1 MEGFIIALF
10 VCMVLALISKYLS
23 IPAIPFYILA
33 GIVLGKAGLGIVQSD
48 EISQFFSEIG
58 LLFLLFF
65 MGLGL
70 KLDQMLADPSK
81 LLTAGII
88 GLVVD
93 MGIGFTAAYL
103 LGFSLIE
110 AFIIGVAFYITSTA
124 IVITTL
130 IENRKLMM
138 KEAELIIWLEV
149 FEDIVLIVIIA
160 LLSSGDKD
168 LLFFF
173 LKIVLGLGILYV
185 ISHYG
190 KEFLVSI
197 LDRDDETPILF
208 TFAAVLT
215 TASLAILF
223 GIPDTLMVIALGAA
237 LATTDP
243 DAFEQ
248 HARPFKDVFLVMFF
262 VFFGVTIDFASGVDL
277 YAIAILCLLA
287 VFSKLIS
294 GMLIGLAIY
303 GSALS
308 GLEIWANT
316 ISRGEFSI
324 ALAVLYGSAVV
335 GTVIAALVI
344 VTTLVGSF
352 MARYST
358 SMRRGI
364 VSHSRRKA
372 LVHRPHNSG
381 R

>member
-10 VCMVLALISKYLS
+10 VCLVLALISKYLAV
-23 IPAIPFYILA
+23 PAIPFYILA
-33 GIVLGKAGLGIVQSD
+33 GIVLGKAGLGVVQST

-65 MGLGL
+65 MGLEL
-70 KLDQMLADPSK
+70 KLDRMIADPSK
-81 LLTAGII
+81 LLTAGLI

-93 MGIGFTAAYL
+93 MGIGFTASYL
-103 LGFSLIE
+103 LGFSLME
-110 AFIIGVAFYITSTA
+110 AFIIGTAFYITSTA
-124 IVITTL
+124 IVITSL

-149 FEDIVLIVIIA
+149 FEDLVLIVIIA
-160 LLSSGDKD
+160 LLSAGNKD

-173 LKIVLGLGILYV
+173 LKVALALGVMYAIA
-185 ISHYG
+185 HYG

-215 TASLAILF
+215 TASLAIMF
-223 GIPDTLMVIALGAA
+223 GIPDTMMVIALGAA

-243 DAFEQ
+243 EAFEQ

-277 YAIAILCLLA
+277 YTIGILCILA
-287 VFSKLIS
+287 VVSKLIS
-294 GMLIGLAIY
+294 GMLIGLTIF

-324 ALAVLYGSAVV
+324 ALAVLYGSPVV

-344 VTTLVGSF
+344 VTTLVGAFTSK
-352 MARYST
+352 YST
-358 SMRRGI
+358 WMRRGI
-364 VSHSRRKA
+364 VSHSRRRA
-372 LVHRPHNSG
+372 LVHRPHTN

>member
-10 VCMVLALISKYLS
+10 VCLVLALISKHLS

-33 GIVLGKAGLGIVQSD
+33 GMILGKAGLGIVQSD
-48 EISQFFSEIG
+48 EISHFFSEMG

-65 MGLGL
+65 MGLEL
-70 KLDQMLADPSK
+70 RIDRIIADPSK
-81 LLTAGII
+81 ILISGII

-103 LGFSLIE
+103 LGFSLME
-110 AFIIGVAFYITSTA
+110 SFIIGTAFYITSTA
-124 IVITTL
+124 IVMTSL
-130 IENRKLMM
+130 IENRKLMC
-138 KEAELIIWLEV
+138 KEAETIIWLEV
-149 FEDIVLIVIIA
+149 FEDLVLIIIIA

-168 LLFFF
+168 LFLFFV
-173 LKIVLGLGILYV
+173 KVVLALGIMYA
-185 ISHYG
+185 IAHYG

-215 TASLAILF
+215 TASLALF
-223 GIPDTLMVIALGAA
+223 VGIPETMMVIALGAA

-243 DAFEQ
+243 EAFEQ
-248 HARPFKDVFLVMFF
+248 HAKPFKDVFLVMFF
-262 VFFGVTIDFASGVDL
+262 VFFGVTIDFASGVNMFTV
-277 YAIAILCLLA
+277 AILCCLA
-287 VFSKLIS
+287 VVSKLIS
-294 GMLIGLAIY
+294 GMLIGIVIH

-324 ALAVLYGSAVV
+324 ALAVLYGSPVV

-344 VTTLVGSF
+344 VTTLVGAFTSKF
-352 MARYST
+352 ST
-358 SMRRGI
+358 RMREGL
-364 VSHSRRKA
+364 VRRNRKKA
-372 LVHRPHNSG
+372 LIHRPHTS

>member
-10 VCMVLALISKYLS
+10 VCLVLALISKYLAV
-23 IPAIPFYILA
+23 PAIPFYILA
-33 GIVLGKAGLGIVQSD
+33 GIVLGKAGLGIVQST

-65 MGLGL
+65 MGLEL
-70 KLDQMLADPSK
+70 KLDRMIADPSK
-81 LLTAGII
+81 LLTAGLI
-88 GLVVD
+88 GLIVD
-93 MGIGFTAAYL
+93 MGIGFTASYL

-110 AFIIGVAFYITSTA
+110 AFIIGTAFYITSTA
-124 IVITTL
+124 IVITSL

-138 KEAELIIWLEV
+138 KEAELIIWMEV
-149 FEDIVLIVIIA
+149 FEDIVLIIIIA
-160 LLSSGDKD
+160 LLSAGNKD

-173 LKIVLGLGILYV
+173 LKVALALGVMYAIA
-185 ISHYG
+185 HYG
-190 KEFLVSI
+190 KEFLISI

-215 TASLAILF
+215 TASLAIVF
-223 GIPDTLMVIALGAA
+223 GIPDTMMVIALGAA

-243 DAFEQ
+243 EAFEQ

-277 YAIAILCLLA
+277 YTIGILCILA
-287 VFSKLIS
+287 VVSKLIS
-294 GMLIGLAIY
+294 GMLIGLTIF

-324 ALAVLYGSAVV
+324 ALAVLYGSPVV

-344 VTTLVGSF
+344 VTTLVGAFTSK
-352 MARYST
+352 YST
-358 SMRRGI
+358 WMRRGI
-364 VSHSRRKA
+364 VSHSRRRA
-372 LVHRPHNSG
+372 LVHRPHTN

>member
-10 VCMVLALISKYLS
+10 VCLVLALISKYLAV
-23 IPAIPFYILA
+23 PAIPFYILA
-33 GIVLGKAGLGIVQSD
+33 GIVLGKAGLGIVQST

-65 MGLGL
+65 MGLEL
-70 KLDQMLADPSK
+70 KLDRMIADPSK
-81 LLTAGII
+81 LLTAGLI

-93 MGIGFTAAYL
+93 MGIGFGAAYL

-110 AFIIGVAFYITSTA
+110 AFIIGTAFYITSTA
-124 IVITTL
+124 IVITSL

-160 LLSSGDKD
+160 LLSAGNKD

-173 LKIVLGLGILYV
+173 LKIALALGVMYAIA
-185 ISHYG
+185 HYG

-215 TASLAILF
+215 TASMAIMF
-223 GIPDTLMVIALGAA
+223 GIPDTMMVIALGAA

-243 DAFEQ
+243 EAFEQ

-277 YAIAILCLLA
+277 YTIGILCILA
-287 VFSKLIS
+287 VVSKLIS
-294 GMLIGLAIY
+294 GMLIGLTIF

-324 ALAVLYGSAVV
+324 ALAVLYGSPVV

-344 VTTLVGSF
+344 VTTLVGAFTSK
-352 MARYST
+352 YST
-358 SMRRGI
+358 WMRRGI
-364 VSHSRRKA
+364 VSHSRRRA
-372 LVHRPHNSG
+372 LVHRPHTN

>member
-10 VCMVLALISKYLS
+10 VCLVLALISKYLAV
-23 IPAIPFYILA
+23 PAIPFYILA

-65 MGLGL
+65 MGLEL
-70 KLDQMLADPSK
+70 KLDRMIADPSK

-88 GLVVD
+88 GLVID
-93 MGIGFTAAYL
+93 MGIGFCAAYL
-103 LGFSLIE
+103 LGFSLME
-110 AFIIGVAFYITSTA
+110 AFIIGTAFYITSTA
-124 IVITTL
+124 IVITSL

-149 FEDIVLIVIIA
+149 FEDLVLIIIIA
-160 LLSSGDKD
+160 MISSENKD
-168 LLFFF
+168 LLYFF
-173 LKIVLGLGILYV
+173 LKIVLALGIMYA

-197 LDRDDETPILF
+197 LERDDETPILF

-215 TASLAILF
+215 TASLALVF
-223 GIPDTLMVIALGAA
+223 GIPDTMMVIALGAA

-262 VFFGVTIDFASGVDL
+262 VFFGVTIDFASGVNL
-277 YAIAILCLLA
+277 YAIGILCILA
-287 VFSKLIS
+287 VVSKLIS
-294 GMLIGLAIY
+294 GMIIGLTIF

-344 VTTLVGSF
+344 FTTIFGAFTSK
-352 MARYST
+352 YST
-358 SMRRGI
+358 WMRRGI
-364 VSHSRRKA
+364 VSRSRRKA
-372 LVHRPHNSG
+372 LVHRPHTS

>member
-10 VCMVLALISKYLS
+10 VCLVLALISKYLS
-23 IPAIPFYILA
+23 VPAIPFYILA

-70 KLDQMLADPSK
+70 KLDRMIADPKK

-103 LGFSLIE
+103 LGFTLLES
-110 AFIIGVAFYITSTA
+110 FIIGTAFYITSTA

-149 FEDIVLIVIIA
+149 FEDIVLIAIIA

-168 LLFFF
+168 LLYFF
-173 LKIVLGLGILYV
+173 LKIVLALGVMYAIA
-185 ISHYG
+185 HYG

-197 LDRDDETPILF
+197 LERDDETPILF

-215 TASLAILF
+215 TAALAIVF
-223 GIPDTLMVIALGAA
+223 GIPDSMMVIALGAA

-243 DAFEQ
+243 EAFEQ

-262 VFFGVTIDFASGVDL
+262 VFFGVTINFTAGTDL
-277 YAIAILCLLA
+277 FSILILCLLA
-287 VFSKLIS
+287 VVSKFIS
-294 GMLIGLAIY
+294 GMLIGITIY
-303 GSALS
+303 GSAMS

-344 VTTLVGSF
+344 FTTIVGAF
-352 MARYST
+352 TAKYST
-358 SMRRGI
+358 WMRRGLT
-364 VSHSRRKA
+364 HHNRRKA
-372 LVHRPHNSG
+372 LMHRPHSS

>member
-65 MGLGL
+65 MGLEL
-70 KLDQMLADPSK
+70 KIERMIADPSK
-81 LLTAGII
+81 LLTAGLI

-93 MGIGFTAAYL
+93 LGIGFTASYL

-124 IVITTL
+124 IVITSL

-138 KEAELIIWLEV
+138 KEAELIIWIEV
-149 FEDIVLIVIIA
+149 FEDLVLIIIIA
-160 LLSSGDKD
+160 ILSSGNKD
-168 LLFFF
+168 LLYFF
-173 LKIVLGLGILYV
+173 LKIVLALGVMYAIA
-185 ISHYG
+185 HYG

-223 GIPDTLMVIALGAA
+223 GIPDTMMVIALGAA

-243 DAFEQ
+243 EAFEQ

-277 YAIAILCLLA
+277 YTIGILCILA
-287 VFSKLIS
+287 VVSKLIS
-294 GMLIGLAIY
+294 GMLIGLTIF

-324 ALAVLYGSAVV
+324 ALAVLYGSPVV

-344 VTTLVGSF
+344 VTTLVGAFTSK
-352 MARYST
+352 YST
-358 SMRRGI
+358 WMRRGI

-372 LVHRPHNSG
+372 LIHRPHTD

>member
-10 VCMVLALISKYLS
+10 VCLVLALISKYLAV
-23 IPAIPFYILA
+23 PAIPFYILA
-33 GIVLGKAGLGIVQSD
+33 GIVLGKAGLGIVQST
-48 EISQFFSEIG
+48 EVSQFFSEIG

-65 MGLGL
+65 MGLEL
-70 KLDQMLADPSK
+70 KLDRMIADPSK
-81 LLTAGII
+81 LLTAGLI

-93 MGIGFTAAYL
+93 MGIGFTASYL

-110 AFIIGVAFYITSTA
+110 AFVIGTAFYITSTA
-124 IVITTL
+124 IVITSL

-138 KEAELIIWLEV
+138 KEAEMIIWLEV
-149 FEDIVLIVIIA
+149 FEDLVLIIIIA
-160 LLSSGDKD
+160 LLSAGNKD

-173 LKIVLGLGILYV
+173 LKIALALGVMYAV
-185 ISHYG
+185 AHYG
-190 KEFLVSI
+190 KEFLISI

-215 TASLAILF
+215 TAALAIVF
-223 GIPDTLMVIALGAA
+223 GIPDTMMVIALGAA

-243 DAFEQ
+243 EAFEQ

-277 YAIAILCLLA
+277 YTIGILCILA
-287 VFSKLIS
+287 VVSKLIS
-294 GMLIGLAIY
+294 GMLIGLTIF

-324 ALAVLYGSAVV
+324 ALAVLYGSPVV

-344 VTTLVGSF
+344 VTTLVGAFTSK
-352 MARYST
+352 YST
-358 SMRRGI
+358 WMRRGI
-364 VSHSRRKA
+364 VRHGRRRA
-372 LVHRPHNSG
+372 LVHRPHTN

>member
-10 VCMVLALISKYLS
+10 VCLVLALISKYLS
-23 IPAIPFYILA
+23 VPAIPFYILA

-70 KLDQMLADPSK
+70 KLDRMIADPSK

-103 LGFSLIE
+103 LGFTLLES
-110 AFIIGVAFYITSTA
+110 FIIGTAFYITSTA

-160 LLSSGDKD
+160 LLSSGNKD
-168 LLFFF
+168 LLYFF
-173 LKIVLGLGILYV
+173 LKIVLALGVMYAIA
-185 ISHYG
+185 HYG

-215 TASLAILF
+215 TAALAIVF
-223 GIPDTLMVIALGAA
+223 GIPDSMMVIALGAA

-243 DAFEQ
+243 EAFEQ

-262 VFFGVTIDFASGVDL
+262 VFFGVTINFTAGTDL
-277 YAIAILCLLA
+277 FSILILCLLA
-287 VFSKLIS
+287 VVSKFIS
-294 GMLIGLAIY
+294 GMLIGVTIY
-303 GSALS
+303 GSAMS

-344 VTTLVGSF
+344 FTTIVGAF
-352 MARYST
+352 TAKYST
-358 SMRRGI
+358 WMRRGLT
-364 VSHSRRKA
+364 HHNRRKA
-372 LVHRPHNSG
+372 LMHRPHSS

>member
-10 VCMVLALISKYLS
+10 VCLVLALISKYLS

-33 GIVLGKAGLGIVQSD
+33 GIVLGKAGLGVVQSD
-48 EISQFFSEIG
+48 EISQFFPEIG

-65 MGLGL
+65 MGLEL
-70 KLDQMLADPSK
+70 KLDRMIADPSK
-81 LLTAGII
+81 LLTAGLI
-88 GLVVD
+88 GLIVD

-103 LGFSLIE
+103 LGFTLME
-110 AFIIGVAFYITSTA
+110 AFIIGTAFYITSTA
-124 IVITTL
+124 IVLTSL

-160 LLSSGDKD
+160 LLSSADKD
-168 LLFFF
+168 LLYFF
-173 LKIVLGLGILYV
+173 LKIVLALGIMYA
-185 ISHYG
+185 IAHYG

-223 GIPDTLMVIALGAA
+223 GIPDTMMVIALGAA

-243 DAFEQ
+243 EAFEQ

-262 VFFGVTIDFASGVDL
+262 VFFGVTIDFASGMNL
-277 YAIAILCLLA
+277 YPIAILCILA
-287 VFSKLIS
+287 VVSKLIS

-344 VTTLVGSF
+344 VTTIVGAFTSK
-352 MARYST
+352 YST
-358 SMRRGI
+358 WMRRGI

-372 LVHRPHNSG
+372 LVHRPHTN

>member
-33 GIVLGKAGLGIVQSD
+33 GIILGKAGLGIVQSD

-65 MGLGL
+65 MGLEL
-70 KLDQMLADPSK
+70 KLDRMIADPSK
-81 LLTAGII
+81 LLTAGLI

-93 MGIGFTAAYL
+93 MGIGFTAAYI

-110 AFIIGVAFYITSTA
+110 AFIIGTAFYITSTA
-124 IVITTL
+124 IVITSL

-138 KEAELIIWLEV
+138 KEAELIIWMEI

-173 LKIVLGLGILYV
+173 LKIVLALGIMYA
-185 ISHYG
+185 IAHYG
-190 KEFLVSI
+190 KEFLISI

-215 TASLAILF
+215 TASLAIVF
-223 GIPDTLMVIALGAA
+223 GIPDTMMVIALGAA

-277 YAIAILCLLA
+277 YAIGILCILA
-287 VFSKLIS
+287 VVSKLIS
-294 GMLIGLAIY
+294 GMIIGLVIF

-308 GLEIWANT
+308 GLEIWSNT

-324 ALAVLYGSAVV
+324 AIAVLYGSAVV

-344 VTTLVGSF
+344 VTTIIGAFASK
-352 MARYST
+352 YST
-358 SMRRGI
+358 WMRRGI
-364 VSHSRRKA
+364 VTHSRRKA
-372 LVHRPHNSG
+372 LIHRPHTG

>member
-10 VCMVLALISKYLS
+10 VCLVLALISKYLS
-23 IPAIPFYILA
+23 VPAIPFYILA

-70 KLDQMLADPSK
+70 KLDRMIADPSK

-88 GLVVD
+88 GLIVD

-103 LGFSLIE
+103 LGFTLLES
-110 AFIIGVAFYITSTA
+110 FIIGTAFYITSTA

-149 FEDIVLIVIIA
+149 FEDIVLIAIIA
-160 LLSSGDKD
+160 LLSSGNKD
-168 LLFFF
+168 LLYFF
-173 LKIVLGLGILYV
+173 LKIVLALGVMYAIA
-185 ISHYG
+185 HYG

-215 TASLAILF
+215 TAALAIMF
-223 GIPDTLMVIALGAA
+223 GIPDSMMVIALGAA

-243 DAFEQ
+243 EAFEQ

-262 VFFGVTIDFASGVDL
+262 VFFGVTINFTAGTDL
-277 YAIAILCLLA
+277 FSILILCLLA
-287 VFSKLIS
+287 VVSKFIS
-294 GMLIGLAIY
+294 GMLIGITIY
-303 GSALS
+303 GSAMS

-344 VTTLVGSF
+344 FTTIVGAF
-352 MARYST
+352 TAKYST
-358 SMRRGI
+358 WMRRGLT
-364 VSHSRRKA
+364 HHNRRKA
-372 LVHRPHNSG
+372 LMHRPHSS

>member
-10 VCMVLALISKYLS
+10 VCMILALISKYLS
-23 IPAIPFYILA
+23 VPAIPFYILA
-33 GIVLGKAGLGIVQSD
+33 GIVLGKAGLGIVHSD

-65 MGLGL
+65 MGLEL
-70 KLDQMLADPSK
+70 KLERMIADPSK
-81 LLTAGII
+81 LLTAGLI

-93 MGIGFTAAYL
+93 MGIGFFAAYL
-103 LGFSLIE
+103 LGFSLME
-110 AFIIGVAFYITSTA
+110 AFIIGTAFYITSTA
-124 IVITTL
+124 IVITAL

-138 KEAELIIWLEV
+138 KEAELIIWLEI
-149 FEDIVLIVIIA
+149 FEDLVLISIIA
-160 LLSSGDKD
+160 LLSSTNKD

-173 LKIVLGLGILYV
+173 IKIVLALGIMYA
-185 ISHYG
+185 IAHYG

-215 TASLAILF
+215 TAALAILF
-223 GIPDTLMVIALGAA
+223 GIPDTMMVIALGAA

-243 DAFEQ
+243 HAFEQ

-262 VFFGVTIDFASGVDL
+262 VFFGVTIDFASGVNL
-277 YAIAILCLLA
+277 YTIGILCLLA
-287 VFSKLIS
+287 VVSKFIS
-294 GMLIGLAIY
+294 GMLIGLTIF

-324 ALAVLYGSAVV
+324 ALAVLYGSPVV

-344 VTTLVGSF
+344 VTTLVGAF
-352 MARYST
+352 TAKYST
-358 SMRRGI
+358 WMRRGI
-364 VSHSRRKA
+364 VSHSRKKA
-372 LVHRPHNSG
+372 LVHRPHTS

>member
-10 VCMVLALISKYLS
+10 VCLVLALISKYLAV
-23 IPAIPFYILA
+23 PAIPFYILA
-33 GIVLGKAGLGIVQSD
+33 GIVLGKAGLGIVQST

-65 MGLGL
+65 MGLEL
-70 KLDQMLADPSK
+70 KLDRMIADPSK
-81 LLTAGII
+81 LLTAGLI

-103 LGFSLIE
+103 LGFPLIQ
-110 AFIIGVAFYITSTA
+110 AFIIGTAFYITSTA
-124 IVITTL
+124 IVITAL

-138 KEAELIIWLEV
+138 KEAELIIWIEV
-149 FEDIVLIVIIA
+149 FEDIVLIIIIA
-160 LLSSGDKD
+160 VLSAGDKD

-173 LKIVLGLGILYV
+173 LKIALALGIMYA
-185 ISHYG
+185 IAHYG

-215 TASLAILF
+215 TASMAIMF
-223 GIPDTLMVIALGAA
+223 GIPDTMMVIALGAA

-243 DAFEQ
+243 EAFEQ

-277 YAIAILCLLA
+277 YTIGILCILA
-287 VFSKLIS
+287 VVSKLIS
-294 GMLIGLAIY
+294 GMLIGLTIF

-324 ALAVLYGSAVV
+324 ALAVLYGSPVV

-344 VTTLVGSF
+344 VTTLVGAFTSK
-352 MARYST
+352 YST
-358 SMRRGI
+358 WMRRGI
-364 VSHSRRKA
+364 VSHSRRRA
-372 LVHRPHNSG
+372 LVHRPHTN